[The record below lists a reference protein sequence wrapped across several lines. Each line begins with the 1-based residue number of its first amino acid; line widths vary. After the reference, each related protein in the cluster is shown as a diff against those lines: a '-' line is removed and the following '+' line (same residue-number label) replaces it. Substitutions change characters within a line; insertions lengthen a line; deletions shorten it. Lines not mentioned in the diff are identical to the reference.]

1 MLVSSLLSCR
11 IARWPWVLSRPVNE
25 ARDVLGDLE
34 AIPFS
39 KTIHEKRFSPPLA
52 RSLLVRDNFND
63 LLFTHLSRDRS
74 WNKSI

>member
-11 IARWPWVLSRPVNE
+11 IARWPWVFSRPVNE

-39 KTIHEKRFSPPLA
+39 KTS
-52 RSLLVRDNFND
+52 
-63 LLFTHLSRDRS
+63 S
-74 WNKSI
+74 WKEVFATTCKVSTGTG